1 MIREPL
7 YLGDCLPLERQS
19 RGGGTL
25 MVGVFLGDGGA
36 AVGRFG
42 EGGSDV
48 GRSAVDSA
56 AGVDASLV
64 AGAGDS

>member
-1 MIREPL
+1 
-7 YLGDCLPLERQS
+7 
-19 RGGGTL
+19 
-25 MVGVFLGDGGA
+25 MVGVFSGDGGA
-36 AVGRFG
+36 AVGRSG